1 MLRAALKNLMAR
13 RLRLL
18 MSGFAIVLG
27 VAFVAGSF
35 IFTDTL
41 ERNFTAI
48 MDGSV
53 GDVVVRPAGATG
65 DDSAQDSRTVPA
77 ALVQRLA
84 RVDGATRADGN
95 VTSFGVFVV
104 GEDGKVIGAQ
114 GAPGLG
120 FNWNNAPAASD
131 DRPSIRLVEG
141 HRPFRAGQVVLDPQ
155 TADKAG
161 YAVGD
166 DVRLVT
172 SGARPVVRARL
183 VGLAELGG
191 GSLAGASMSVFDT
204 RTAQALFTGGRD
216 VFSDAWV
223 TAAEGVSQEEL
234 RDNVAEVLPA
244 GYEAVTGD
252 TAADEA
258 SDDITEGLS
267 FISTFL
273 LVFAAVALVVGS
285 FLIVNTFSIL
295 VAQRSKEMALFRAL
309 GASRRQVTRSVLFEA
324 TLIGLV
330 GSTLGLLLGGGLAVG
345 LKALFA
351 TFGLDL
357 TGAGLVFEPRTV
369 VVSYV
374 VGMLVTLFAAYLPAR
389 RASRIP
395 PVAAL
400 RDDVAMPEQTLHRRL
415 VTGLGMI
422 AGGVAGMSME
432 FLTDGEAPLWLFG
445 LGVLLVLLGVALI
458 SPVVGRPV
466 VALVGVAYR
475 RMFGTVGRLAEQNA
489 VRNPRRTAATASAL
503 MIGLTLVSAM
513 SVLGASAKASIDKS
527 IADSFAADFVVSN
540 AIGVPFSPTVSDRV
554 ERVDGVE
561 SVARFR
567 FAPGRVDGVRAMVG
581 AAEPRLFAQAM
592 EVDLAS
598 GSVQDMR
605 GRAVLVEQRRAE
617 HAGLRVGDTVS
628 ITLPKGPRDYRVTGV
643 FEASPAVPT
652 GYVMSLGALRSAGV
666 EPADS
671 FAYVTTTSGA
681 SRLAVRTAIDA
692 TIADLPTVTL
702 KDQAEFAQEQR
713 APIDQLLM
721 LIYAMLGLAVV
732 IAVLGIVNT
741 LALSVI
747 ERTREVGLLRAVGLS
762 RRQLRRMVRLES
774 TVIALLGATLGVG
787 LGLAFGVG
795 LLSALADEG
804 LDVLSVPVA
813 QLAGFVLASGLVG
826 VLAAVWP
833 ARRAARLDV
842 LKAITTE

>member
-1 MLRAALKNLMAR
+1 MLRAALKNLLAR
-13 RLRLL
+13 KLRLL

-41 ERNFTAI
+41 ERNFAQI

-53 GDVVVRPAGATG
+53 GDVVVRPAGASG
-65 DDSAQDSRTVPA
+65 DDAAQDSRTVPA
-77 ALVQRLA
+77 ALVGRLA
-84 RVDGATRADGN
+84 EVDGAARADGN

-104 GEDGKVIGAQ
+104 GRDGKVIGAQ

-120 FNWNNAPAASD
+120 FNWNDAPAAASD
-131 DRPSIRLVEG
+131 EPSTSLVDG
-141 HRPFRAGQVVLDPQ
+141 RQPRRAGEVVLDPR
-155 TADKAG
+155 TAEKAG
-161 YAVGD
+161 YRLGD
-166 DVRLVT
+166 RVVLVT
-172 SGARPVVRARL
+172 SGDRPMVHAEL
-183 VGLAELGG
+183 VGLAEFGG
-191 GSLAGASMSVFDT
+191 GSLAGASMSIFDT
-204 RTAQALFTGGRD
+204 VTAQELFVGGRD
-216 VFSDAWV
+216 AYSDAWV

-234 RDNVAEVLPA
+234 RASVAAELPK

-258 SDDITEGLS
+258 GDDITEALS

-295 VAQRSKEMALFRAL
+295 VAQRGKEMALFRAL

-330 GSTLGLLLGGGLAVG
+330 GSTLGVVLGAGLAVG

-351 TFGLDL
+351 AIGLDL

-369 VVSYV
+369 VVAYV
-374 VGMLVTLFAAYLPAR
+374 VGLLVTLFAAYLPAR
-389 RASRIP
+389 RASRIA

-400 RDDVAMPEQTLHRRL
+400 RDDVAMPEQTLRRRL
-415 VTGLGMI
+415 VVGVAMV
-422 AGGVAGMSME
+422 AVGVAGMLVE
-432 FLTDGEAPLWLFG
+432 FLTDVPGSLWAFG
-445 LGVLLVLLGVALI
+445 LGVLLVLLGVALT

-466 VALVGVAYR
+466 VATVGLLYR

-503 MIGLTLVSAM
+503 MIGLALVSAM
-513 SVLGASAKASIDKS
+513 SVLGASAKASVDAMIEEN
-527 IADSFAADFVVSN
+527 FAADFVVSN
-540 AIGVPFSPTVSDRV
+540 AIGVPFSPRVSDRV
-554 ERVDGVE
+554 EQIPGVDT
-561 SVARFR
+561 VARFR
-567 FAPGRVDGVRAMVG
+567 FGEARVAGERQGVG
-581 AAEPRLFAQAM
+581 AAGPELFTDAM
-592 EVDLAS
+592 QVDVVE
-598 GSVQDMR
+598 GS
-605 GRAVLVEQRRAE
+605 A
-617 HAGLRVGDTVS
+617 AGLRGRGLLVERQRAEDHGWSVGDTVPVA
-628 ITLPKGPRDYRVTGV
+628 LPRGERDFRVVGV
-643 FEASPAVPT
+643 FESSPVVPT
-652 GYVMSLGALRSAGV
+652 GYVMSLEALASGGV
-666 EPADS
+666 TPADN
-671 FAYVTTTSGA
+671 FAYVTVEPGA
-681 SRLAVRTAIDA
+681 ARTEVGRAIEA
-692 TIADLPTVTL
+692 SVADLPTVTL
-702 KDQAEFAQEQR
+702 KDQAEFAAEQR
-713 APIDQLLM
+713 GPIDQMLM
-721 LIYAMLGLAVV
+721 LIYALLGLAVV

-774 TVIALLGATLGVG
+774 TVIAVLGATLGVA
-787 LGLAFGVG
+787 LGVVFGVG

-804 LDVLSVPVA
+804 LNVLSVPVA
-813 QLAGFVLASGLVG
+813 QLVAFVLAAGLVG

-842 LKAITTE
+842 LRAITTE

>member
-13 RLRLL
+13 KLRLL

-53 GDVVVRPAGATG
+53 GDVVVRPAGASG
-65 DDSAQDSRTVPA
+65 DDSAQDSRKVPA
-77 ALVQRLA
+77 ALVERLA
-84 RVDGATRADGN
+84 DVEGAARADGN

-120 FNWNNAPAASD
+120 FNWHDAPAASD

-141 HRPFRAGQVVLDPQ
+141 HRPLRAGQVVLDPS
-155 TADKAG
+155 TAEKAG
-161 YAVGD
+161 YEVGD
-166 DVRLVT
+166 DVALVT
-172 SGARPVVRARL
+172 SGARPMVHARL
-183 VGLAELGG
+183 VGLAEFGG
-191 GSLAGASMSVFDT
+191 GSLAGASMSIFDT
-204 RTAQALFTGGRD
+204 HTAQALFAGGRD

-223 TAAEGVSQEEL
+223 TAADGVGQEEL
-234 RDNVAEVLPA
+234 RDDVAAALPA

-252 TAADEA
+252 KAADEA

-324 TLIGLV
+324 TLIGVV
-330 GSTLGLLLGGGLAVG
+330 GSTVGLLLGGGLAVG

-369 VVSYV
+369 VVSYL
-374 VGMLVTLFAAYLPAR
+374 VGLLVTLFAAYLPAR

-400 RDDVAMPEQTLHRRL
+400 RDDVAMPEQTLRRRL
-415 VTGLGMI
+415 VVGTVMI
-422 AGGVAGMSME
+422 AVGVVGVATE
-432 FLTDGEAPLWLFG
+432 FLADVSWGMWAFG

-466 VALVGVAYR
+466 VALVGMAYR

-513 SVLGASAKASIDKS
+513 SVLGASAKASVDKS
-527 IADSFAADFVVSN
+527 IADNFAADFVVSN
-540 AIGVPFSPTVSDRV
+540 AIGVPFSPAVTDRV
-554 ERVDGVE
+554 EKVDGVE

-567 FAPGRVDGVRAMVG
+567 FAPGRVDGERAVVG
-581 AAEPRLFAQAM
+581 AADPQLFTRAM

-598 GSVQDMR
+598 GSARDLH
-605 GRAVLVEQRRAE
+605 GRAVLVEQQRAE
-617 HAGLRVGDTVS
+617 DAGLAVGDTVS
-628 ITLPKGPRDYRVTGV
+628 VTLPKGQRDYRVAGT

-652 GYVMSLGALRSAGV
+652 GYVVSLGALEAAGV

-671 FAYVTTTSGA
+671 YAYVTTAAGA
-681 SRLAVRTAIDA
+681 SRAAVRTAIDA

-713 APIDQLLM
+713 APIDQMLM

-774 TVIALLGATLGVG
+774 TVIAVLGATLGVA
-787 LGLAFGVG
+787 LGLVFGVG

-813 QLAGFVLASGLVG
+813 QLAAFVLASGLVG

>member
-369 VVSYV
+369 VVSYA

-415 VTGLGMI
+415 VIGLGMI
-422 AGGVAGMSME
+422 TVGVAGMSME

>member
-617 HAGLRVGDTVS
+617 DAGLRVGDTVS

>member
-513 SVLGASAKASIDKS
+513 SVLGASAKASIDNS

>member
-13 RLRLL
+13 KLRLL

-41 ERNFTAI
+41 QRNFTAI

-53 GDVVVRPAGATG
+53 GDVVVRPAGASG

-84 RVDGATRADGN
+84 DVDGAARADGN
-95 VTSFGVFVV
+95 VNSFGVFVV

-120 FNWNNAPAASD
+120 FNWNTAPAASD
-131 DRPSIRLVEG
+131 DRPSISLVQG
-141 HRPFRAGQVVLDPQ
+141 HRPLSAGQVVLDPR

-161 YAVGD
+161 YDVGD
-166 DVRLVT
+166 EVQLVT
-172 SGARPVVRARL
+172 SGAQPMVRARL
-183 VGLAELGG
+183 VGLAEFGG
-191 GSLAGASMSVFDT
+191 GSLAGASMSIFDT
-204 RTAQALFTGGRD
+204 HTAQALFTNGLD
-216 VFSDAWV
+216 VFSNVWV
-223 TAAEGVSQEEL
+223 TAADGVSEQEL
-234 RDNVAEVLPA
+234 RDNVAAALPA

-252 TAADEA
+252 KAADEA

-295 VAQRSKEMALFRAL
+295 VAQRSREMALFRAL

-400 RDDVAMPEQTLHRRL
+400 RDDVAMPEQTLRRRL
-415 VTGLGMI
+415 VVGTAMI
-422 AGGVAGMSME
+422 AAGVVGIATE
-432 FLTDGEAPLWLFG
+432 FLTDVSWGMWAFG

-475 RMFGTVGRLAEQNA
+475 RVFGTVGRLAEQNA

-513 SVLGASAKASIDKS
+513 SVLGASAKASVDKS
-527 IADSFAADFVVSN
+527 ISDSFAADFVVSN
-540 AIGVPFSPTVSDRV
+540 AIGVPFSPAVSDRV
-554 ERVDGVE
+554 EKVDGVQ

-567 FAPGRVDGVRAMVG
+567 FAPGRVDGDRAMVG
-581 AAEPRLFAQAM
+581 AADPQLFTKAM

-598 GSVQDMR
+598 GSAQNMR
-605 GRAVLVEQRRAE
+605 GRAVLVEKQHAKD
-617 HAGLRVGDTVS
+617 AGLHVGDTVS
-628 ITLPKGPRDYRVTGV
+628 ITLPKGQRDYRVAGV
-643 FEASPAVPT
+643 FKASPVVPT
-652 GYVMSLGALRSAGV
+652 GYVMSLGALQAAGV

-671 FAYVTTTSGA
+671 FSYVTIAPGA
-681 SRLAVRTAIDA
+681 SRAAVREGIDA
-692 TIADLPTVTL
+692 TIANLPTVTL

-774 TVIALLGATLGVG
+774 IVIALLGATLGVG
-787 LGLAFGVG
+787 LGLVFGVG
-795 LLSALADEG
+795 LMSALADDG
-804 LDVLSVPVA
+804 LEVLSVPVA
-813 QLAGFVLASGLVG
+813 QLAAFVLASALVG

-833 ARRAARLDV
+833 ARRAAKLDV

>member
-671 FAYVTTTSGA
+671 FAYVTTTPGA